1 MQINNSPLTRPST
14 IRPVYVRTGETT
26 IDIFPVSITTATCSY
41 IRTPAVPSWGY
52 FVVGNKALHDTSNL
66 KTVNFELHPS
76 EESELVYKILKFAGI
91 SMDKINIM
99 RAGQVQEQAQV
110 QQEKQ

>member
-1 MQINNSPLTRPST
+1 MWDPSST
-14 IRPVYVRTGETT
+14 IDFG
-26 IDIFPVSITTATCSY
+26 
-41 IRTPAVPSWGY
+41 
-52 FVVGNKALHDTSNL
+52 
-66 KTVNFELHPS
+66 LHPA

-99 RAGQVQEQAQV
+99 RAGQVQEQAMV